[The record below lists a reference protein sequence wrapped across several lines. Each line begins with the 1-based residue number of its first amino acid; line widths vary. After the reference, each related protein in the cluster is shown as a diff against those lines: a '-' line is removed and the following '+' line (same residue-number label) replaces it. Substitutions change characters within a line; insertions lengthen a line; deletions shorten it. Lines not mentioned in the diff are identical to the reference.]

1 MRSSQHTCPLATT
14 LNVLILSPGYP
25 ADMPEFTRGLAECGA
40 NVVGVGDQPLDAL
53 PDLVRRSL
61 SVYIQV
67 RSLWDTGH
75 VIAELHQQLRGH
87 SLDRIECLWEP
98 GIMLAAELRRH
109 FGVDGLSVEQAHRFR
124 DKEAMK
130 AALDVAGIRTPRHI
144 ATDSVAGCWEAAEKI
159 GFPIILK
166 PIAGAGSAD
175 TYRVESADQLRAV
188 LPRLQHVPSVSVEE
202 FVDGEEYTFDTI
214 TIDGNI
220 AYYNVAWYRPRPLI
234 ARSNEWI
241 SPQVIAL
248 RDVEDPALA
257 DGIAMGF
264 EVIKALEFGTG
275 FTHMEWYRK
284 ADGEVV
290 FGEIGARP
298 PGAHQ
303 VDQMKFACDFDV
315 FRAWG
320 SAVTAGKLTGDIER
334 RYNVATIY
342 KRAKGVGRISRIEG
356 TEALQQRFGE
366 HVVWNTLL
374 PPGSPRRDW
383 LQTLVSDGF
392 IMLRHPDLDETLAM
406 ADAVASE
413 LHLYAE

>member
-1 MRSSQHTCPLATT
+1 M
-14 LNVLILSPGYP
+14 NVLILSPGYP

-40 NVVGVGDQPLDAL
+40 RVYGVGDQPAGAL
-53 PDLVRRSL
+53 PELVRRSL
-61 SVYIQV
+61 SEYIQV
-67 RSLWDTGH
+67 RSLWDSSR
-75 VIAELHQQLRGH
+75 VIAELQSKLRGH
-87 SLDRIECLWEP
+87 ELDRIECLWEP
-98 GIMLAAELRRH
+98 GIMLAAELRQH
-109 FGVDGLSVEQAHRFR
+109 FGVEGLSIDQARRFR

-130 AALDVAGIRTPRHI
+130 VALDAAGIRTPKHV
-144 ATDSVAGCWEAAEKI
+144 AADSVAACWEAAEDI

-188 LPRLQHVPSVSVEE
+188 LPRLRHVPTVSVEE

-214 TIDGNI
+214 TIDGEI
-220 AYYNVAWYRPRPLI
+220 AYYNIAWYRPRPLI

-248 RDVEDPALA
+248 RDVDDPQLA
-257 DGIAMGF
+257 GGVRMGF
-264 EVIKALEFGTG
+264 DVIKALEFQTG
-275 FTHMEWYRK
+275 MTHMEWYRK

-320 SAVTAGKLTGDIER
+320 SAVTRGTLGADIER

-342 KRAKGVGRISRIEG
+342 KRAQGVGRITRIEG
-356 TEALQQRFGE
+356 TEQLQQRFGQ

-374 PPGSPRRDW
+374 PPGSRRRDW

-392 IMLRHPDLDETLAM
+392 IMLRHPELDETLAM
-406 ADAVASE
+406 ADAVGSE
-413 LHLYAE
+413 LQLFAE